1 MVCLSMSDGEQQSNP
16 FEVSPANLPFVEE
29 LYLAYLKDPAS
40 VNESWRR
47 RFEAFPPI
55 DAALYDLPP
64 APNGAYRPFSEP
76 GHGPNGHGEF
86 GGNGK
91 ATGPALSSKPASG
104 NGHTTVA
111 LTPAAGLP
119 AVAPVSARPAA
130 PRPAA
135 TGLGLH
141 DGTDVGAVAA
151 RRAVAGKRVRR
162 LIEDYREIGHLA
174 ATLDP
179 LGLEDRRA
187 NRIRLEDYG
196 LSAEDL
202 EDLVEA
208 DGIADG
214 RPIKLRELI
223 DLLEETY
230 CRNIGIEVSHI
241 YSPEIRSW
249 LQRRIESTRNRV
261 RFTRAEQLHMLAKVT
276 EAEVFEQFLQ
286 TKFLGAKRFSLE
298 GAESIIPLLDRTIER
313 ASRAGVSQI
322 VIGMAHRGRLNVLSN
337 VLGKPPAEIF
347 AEFLDRTIQLGDE
360 NGGDVKYHLGYSSD
374 KTTSSGRVH
383 ISLTFNP
390 SHLEAVNT
398 VVQGRLRAKQDR
410 ISDEARTKGLPII
423 LHGDAAFAGQGVV
436 AEALNMSGL
445 DTYNVGGTIHL
456 VINNQIGFTTSPRS
470 AYSTTYSTDVARM
483 LQTPI
488 IHINGEDPEAVA
500 QAVDLAVDFRQTFH
514 RDVVVDM
521 WCYRKLGHNETDEPT
536 FTQPVMYKA
545 IASHPA
551 PRQIFLE
558 RLSGMTTGEAPVTA
572 ADVDGIT
579 AQKRQTLEEAL
590 DQAKK
595 FHAPP
600 RPSTFAGVWSSVKGG
615 PDSTVRDVSTAVTE
629 EALAAVGQAI
639 SSIPPD
645 FTPHPKLVRVLK
657 DRGAMA
663 LGQKPI
669 DWGTAEALAFGTLVG
684 EGVRIR
690 FSGQDVRRGTFS
702 HRHAVL
708 IDYVTGAEYTPLCHV
723 APGQGTFEIRDS
735 ALSEAGAL
743 GFEYGYS
750 LDMPEGLVLWEAQFG
765 DFVNGAQVIIDQFLV
780 SSEAK
785 WNRVSGL
792 VMQLPH
798 GMEGQGPEHSSA
810 RLERFLNEGVN
821 DNIQVCNVTTPAQLF
836 HLLRRQVMRPYRKP
850 LIVMSPKS
858 MLRHQ
863 AVISPLEDFTK
874 GNFRHVIPDTAVD
887 PKAVDRVLLCTGKVY
902 YDLSAARE
910 AMALKNV
917 AIIRIEQLYPLRTEE
932 VLDALS
938 VYKEGIRAM
947 WVQEEPRNMGAWN
960 FVNRVLPPLLASA
973 FRWSGVSRPF
983 SASPATG
990 SLSRHNMEHAKLLE
1004 EALGIGPGSIVIDKG
1019 QIKKGSVS

>member
-29 LYLAYLKDPAS
+29 LYLAYLKDPGS
-40 VNESWRR
+40 VDESWRR
-47 RFEAFPPI
+47 RFEAFPPQ
-55 DAALYDLPP
+55 DAALFELPP
-64 APNGAYRPFSEP
+64 APNGAYHP
-76 GHGPNGHGEF
+76 GNGHGEF

-91 ATGPALSSKPASG
+91 ASAPAATKPHNGANGTAS
-104 NGHTTVA
+104 A
-111 LTPAAGLP
+111 AQTPATFSTS
-119 AVAPVSARPAA
+119 AVVAARPATRT
-130 PRPAA
+130 PVSSGPG
-135 TGLGLH
+135 TSLH

-151 RRAVAGKRVRR
+151 RRAIAGKRVRR

-196 LSAEDL
+196 LSASDL
-202 EDLVEA
+202 DDLVEA

-214 RPIKLRELI
+214 RPIKLRELL

-249 LQRRIESTRNRV
+249 LQQRIESTRNRV
-261 RFTRAEQLHMLAKVT
+261 RFTRAEQLHMLGKVT

-298 GAESIIPLLDRTIER
+298 GAESIIPVLDRVIER

-374 KTTSSGRVH
+374 KTTASGRVH
-383 ISLTFNP
+383 ISLSFNP

-456 VINNQIGFTTSPRS
+456 VINNQIGFTTSPKS
-470 AYSTTYSTDVARM
+470 AYSTVYSTDVARM

-545 IASHPA
+545 IATHPA

-558 RLSGMTTGEAPVTA
+558 RLAAMNTGETPVTA
-572 ADVDGIT
+572 ADVEAIT
-579 AQKRQTLEEAL
+579 AQRKQSLEEAL

-600 RPSTFAGVWSSVKGG
+600 RPSTFAGVWSSVRGG
-615 PDSTVRDVSTAVTE
+615 PDSTVRDVSTAVSG

-639 SSIPPD
+639 SSIPPE
-645 FTPHPKLVRVLK
+645 FTPHPKLVRLLK

-663 LGQKPI
+663 LGQKPV
-669 DWGTAEALAFGTLVG
+669 DWGCAEALAFGTLVG

-708 IDYVTGAEYTPLCHV
+708 IDYVNNTEYTPLAHV

-792 VMQLPH
+792 VMLLPH

-858 MLRHQ
+858 MLRHP

-874 GNFRHVIPDTAVD
+874 GSFRHVIADTTVD
-887 PKAVDRVLLCTGKVY
+887 PKAVDRIVLCTGKVY
-902 YDLSAARE
+902 YDLAAARE
-910 AMALKNV
+910 ATGLKNV